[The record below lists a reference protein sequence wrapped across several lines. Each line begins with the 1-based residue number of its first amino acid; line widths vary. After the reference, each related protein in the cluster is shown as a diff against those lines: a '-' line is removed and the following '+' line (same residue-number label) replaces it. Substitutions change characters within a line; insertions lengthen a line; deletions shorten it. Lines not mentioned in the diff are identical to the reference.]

1 MFIPNEK
8 TEEIISKTDIVSLI
22 SQYVTL
28 KNAGKHFKGLCPFH
42 NEKTPSFIVHP
53 DRGFYKCFGCG
64 EGGGA
69 VQFLMKMENL
79 SFPEAVKILADR
91 AGITIETTREEKKV
105 LTESSLQ
112 RKLMRAA
119 ANFYHDILINSPIGK
134 KGLTYFK
141 ERGLSAETIKN
152 YGLGYSPGAGDFL
165 LRKLRGLNFTYD
177 QMEKAGI
184 IRRRGSELY
193 DFFRDRIM
201 FPITDSQGRPV
212 GLAGRLLQSDMGPK
226 YINTPDSPLFRKGT
240 LLYGLSTAKAAI
252 RKEEESYVVEG
263 YMDAI
268 AMHQAGFANVVASMG
283 TALTNEQA
291 SAISRYT
298 RRIIFAYDADAAGSA
313 ATVRG
318 IEIFEKAGLFVR
330 IMDIPVGEDPD
341 SIIRKKGHDFFAQ
354 LTANSRSIVNYK
366 IDNLEKKFDIE
377 TPEGKEEYFKEL
389 IPVLKEIR
397 GDVRRSDYIR
407 IISERCR
414 IPEESIRKAVEGT
427 HLRKKGPDTS
437 PVYNRKIKLTEEVL
451 LSSVLNNPQYIPL
464 LSEYDIDKT
473 CMKPDLLSLFE
484 ALKGFDPAGVE
495 VMSADILSKI
505 LKDENQLN
513 TAIDLSI
520 KEGARDCN
528 EEQIRKFLKKLEH
541 RKVTQDHDMS
551 FREKLAKGTLSYD
564 DPDFMEYM
572 KSLRSMNTPGKTEK
586 T

>member
-69 VQFLMKMENL
+69 VQFLMKIENL
-79 SFPEAVKILADR
+79 SFPEAVKVLADR

-105 LTESSLQ
+105 LTEASLQ
-112 RKLMRAA
+112 RKLMKAA
-119 ANFYHDILINSPIGK
+119 ANFYHDILMNNPIGK
-134 KGLTYFK
+134 KGLAYFK
-141 ERGLSAETIKN
+141 GRGLSPETIKN
-152 YGLGYSPGAGDFL
+152 YGLGFAPGAGDFL
-165 LRKLRGLNFTYD
+165 LRRLKGLNFTYD

-184 IRRRGSELY
+184 VRRRGSDLY

-212 GLAGRLLQSDMGPK
+212 GLAGRTLQSDMGPK

-240 LLYGLSTAKAAI
+240 ILYGLSTAKAAI
-252 RKEEESYVVEG
+252 RKEEETYVVEG

-291 SAISRYT
+291 AAISRYT
-298 RRIIFAYDADAAGSA
+298 NKIIFAYDADAAGNT

-318 IEIFEKAGLFVR
+318 IEIFEKAGLYVR
-330 IMDIPVGEDPD
+330 IMDIPPGEDPD

-354 LTANSRSIVNYK
+354 LTANSRSIVDYK
-366 IDNLEKKFDIE
+366 IDALEKKYDIK
-377 TPEGKEEYFKEL
+377 TPEGKQEYFKEL

-397 GDVRRSDYIR
+397 GDVRRLEYIR

-414 IPEESIRKAVEGT
+414 IAEETIRRAVDGT
-427 HLRKKGPDTS
+427 YKRKKVPDTS
-437 PVYNRKIKLTEEVL
+437 PIYNKQSKLTEEIL
-451 LSSVLNNPQYIPL
+451 LSSILNNPQYIPL
-464 LSEYDIDKT
+464 LSEYNIDKT
-473 CMKPDLLSLFE
+473 CMKPEMYALFASLR
-484 ALKGFDPAGVE
+484 GFDPAGVE

-505 LKDENQLN
+505 VKDEQQLN

-520 KEGARDCN
+520 KEGGRDCN

-541 RKVTQDHDMS
+541 RKVKKEHDTS

-564 DPDFMEYM
+564 DPDFQEYL
-572 KSLRSMNTPGKTEK
+572 KSLRSLKTPGKK
-586 T
+586 AQ

>member
-28 KNAGKHFKGLCPFH
+28 KNAGKHMKGLCPFH

-69 VQFLMKMENL
+69 AQFLMKMENL
-79 SFPEAVKILADR
+79 SFPEAIKVLADR
-91 AGITIETTREEKKV
+91 AGITIETTRQEKKV
-105 LTESSLQ
+105 LTEASLQ

-119 ANFYHDILINSPIGK
+119 ANYYHDMLVNSPIGK
-134 KGLTYFK
+134 KGLEYFIS
-141 ERGLSAETIKN
+141 RGLSPETIKN
-152 YGLGYSPGAGDFL
+152 YGLGYSPGGGDFL
-165 LRKLRGLNFTYD
+165 LRKLRGLNFSYD

-184 IRRRGSELY
+184 VRRRGNELY

-226 YINTPDSPLFRKGT
+226 YINTPDSPLFRKGSI
-240 LLYGLSTAKAAI
+240 LYGLSTAKAAI

-283 TALTNEQA
+283 TSLTNEQA

-298 RRIIFAYDADAAGSA
+298 RKIIFAYDADAAGNA

-318 IEIFEKAGLFVR
+318 IEIFEKAGLYVR

-341 SIIRKKGHDFFAQ
+341 SIIRKKGHDFFSE
-354 LTANSRSIVNYK
+354 LTANSRSIVDYK
-366 IDNLEKKFDIE
+366 IDNLEKKFDIT
-377 TPEGKEEYFKEL
+377 TPEGKQEYFKEL

-397 GDVRRSDYIR
+397 GDVRRSEYMR
-407 IISERCR
+407 IISERCK
-414 IPEESIRKAVEGT
+414 IPEETIRRAVDGT
-427 HLRKKGPDTS
+427 HKRKKGPDAS
-437 PVYNRKIKLTEEVL
+437 PIYNKPSKLTEEIL
-451 LSSVLNNPQYIPL
+451 LSSMLNNPQYIPL
-464 LSEYDIDKT
+464 MSEYNIDKT
-473 CMKPDLLSLFE
+473 CMKPELLSLFE
-484 ALKGFDPAGVE
+484 ALKGFDPTGVE

-513 TAIDLSI
+513 IAIGLSI
-520 KEGARDCN
+520 NEGARDCN
-528 EEQIRKFLKKLEH
+528 EEQIRRFLKKLEH
-541 RKVTQDHDMS
+541 RKVTEEHNTS

-572 KSLRSMNTPGKTEK
+572 KSLRSLRTPGKQDNK
-586 T
+586 